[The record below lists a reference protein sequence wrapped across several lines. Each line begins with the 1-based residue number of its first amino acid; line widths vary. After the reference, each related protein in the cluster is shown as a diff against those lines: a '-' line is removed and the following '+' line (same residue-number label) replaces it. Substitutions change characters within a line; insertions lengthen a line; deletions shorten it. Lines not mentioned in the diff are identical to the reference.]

1 MKYQLITIKVN
12 KFSKIHSLLAEVV
25 SGCVKPLSNCPFF
38 DQRPLMHEIIIEYI
52 NRAFILAAKNSTKEF
67 AWIMKYY

>member
-1 MKYQLITIKVN
+1 MLFWERVI
-12 KFSKIHSLLAEVV
+12 
-25 SGCVKPLSNCPFF
+25 SGCVKPLSINPFLE
-38 DQRPLMHEIIIEYI
+38 QWPLIHEINFEYI